1 AGRNPMR
8 AIQTK
13 DYLYLWNPWSNGE
26 RKFKTATTGTTSY
39 RTMKELAASDP
50 AIAKRLKLFDYGTIH
65 ELYHIK
71 SDPDCLNNVIRS
83 AKHAD
88 ARSSLQSQLLTKMS
102 DTGDH
107 ALEAFQKRNDP
118 KIGHFYTDKKQE
130 EATIRRASRRKNK
143 QPKNKSNQK
152 LISLVAPKT
161 ATQGKEVTLIISH
174 TISKKLG
181 VQKVHIT
188 LKDGTKAK
196 RLERKV
202 ITAAGKGTRKITFT
216 LPAEITD
223 HQISFSAFVGPD
235 YPNNLQHVTSKPIST
250 QK

>member
-1 AGRNPMR
+1 
-8 AIQTK
+8 
-13 DYLYLWNPWSNGE
+13 
-26 RKFKTATTGTTSY
+26 
-39 RTMKELAASDP
+39 MKELAASDP
-50 AIAKRLKLFDYGTIH
+50 AIAKRLDLFDHGTIH

-71 SDPDCLNNVIRS
+71 SDPDCLKNVIHS
-83 AKHAD
+83 EKHAD
-88 ARSSLQSQLLTKMS
+88 SLSSLQSQLLTKMS

-118 KIGHFYTDKKQE
+118 KIGHLYTDKKQE
-130 EATIRRASRRKNK
+130 EATARRASRQKNK
-143 QPKNKSNQK
+143 QPKNKNKRNQK

-161 ATQGKEVTLIISH
+161 ATPGKEITLIISH
-174 TISKKLG
+174 TIPKKLG

-202 ITAAGKGTRKITFT
+202 ITATGKGTQKITFT
-216 LPAEITD
+216 LPAEITN

-235 YPNNLQHVTSKPIST
+235 YANNLHHVTSKPIST
-250 QK
+250 QN